1 MIRFLVFLILVLP
14 IENFAQDV
22 SRLLK
27 EAQQQEMVFKE
38 NEAFSK
44 YNEVLR
50 IQPSNMTALCKS
62 SELCSRI
69 GARQKEKVKKTD
81 YYKAA
86 RTYAVAALRLN
97 PNSSEAN
104 FVMAFALGRLTLI
117 STGKEK
123 VGAVKDI
130 KYYAENAI
138 KADPNNF
145 KAYHVL
151 GKWNYEVSDLNF
163 AERSLARWL
172 YGGLPKASLQ
182 DAIYNYEKSRAI
194 NPVFVLNYLELAKA
208 YYRNNEKKKAVDL
221 LNRMMPI
228 PPGMLDDTRI
238 KEEGKHL
245 LTEWR

>member
-1 MIRFLVFLILVLP
+1 MVRFIFFMLLVLP
-14 IENFAQDV
+14 FENFAQDINN
-22 SRLLK
+22 LLK
-27 EAQQQEMVFKE
+27 EAQQQELVFKE

-44 YNEVLR
+44 YTEVLR
-50 IQPSNMTALCKS
+50 LQPANMTALCKS

-69 GARQKEKVKKTD
+69 GARQKDKSRKTD

-86 RTYAVAALRLN
+86 RTYASAALRVN

-117 STGKEK
+117 STGKER

-130 KYYAENAI
+130 KYYADNAI
-138 KADPNNF
+138 RADPNNF

-163 AERSLARWL
+163 AERSLAKWL
-172 YGGLPKASLQ
+172 YGGLPRATLQ
-182 DAIYNYEKSRAI
+182 DAIYNYEKSRAL
-194 NPVFVLNYLELAKA
+194 NPSFVLNYLELAKA
-208 YYRNNEKKKAVDL
+208 YYINNEKMKAINL
-221 LNRMMPI
+221 LNLMMPM
-228 PPGMLDDTRI
+228 PTGMLDDTRI

>member
-1 MIRFLVFLILVLP
+1 MIRFLIILLLVLP

-22 SRLLK
+22 NNLLK
-27 EAQQQEMVFKE
+27 EAQDQELIFKE

-44 YNEVLR
+44 YTEVLR
-50 IQPSNMTALCKS
+50 LQPSNMTALCKS

-69 GARQKEKVKKTD
+69 GARQKEKSRKAD
-81 YYKAA
+81 FYKAA
-86 RTYAVAALRLN
+86 RTYAAAALRVN
-97 PNSSEAN
+97 PNSSDAN

-117 STGKEK
+117 STGRER

-130 KYYAENAI
+130 KYYADNAVR
-138 KADPNNF
+138 ADPNNF

-172 YGGLPKASLQ
+172 YGGLPRATLQ
-182 DAIYNYEKSRAI
+182 DAIFNYEKSRAL
-194 NPVFVLNYLELAKA
+194 NPAFVLNYLELAKA
-208 YYRNNEKKKAVDL
+208 YYRNNEKKKAIDL
-221 LNRMMPI
+221 LNRMMPL
-228 PPGMLDDTRI
+228 PTGMLDDKRI
-238 KEEGKHL
+238 KEEGRQL